1 MDLQSLAVYGALA
14 LALFWLGKTAQR
26 RESRG
31 VVWLMVLL
39 LALAAGLRSV
49 SVGIDTAT
57 YDAAFTLIEKGR
69 TEQIFGLETAF
80 VGLCAAL
87 LRLWGSHQFLFFTF
101 AFASYALLLFRL
113 WQERAALSF
122 SWAALALYIGFY
134 PFSLNGLRQFLAVA
148 VVIYATGFLRDGKYL
163 RFLVAVALASLL
175 HLSALVG
182 LGYLLMEILFLKQFD
197 RKRRGRVL
205 LLCGAALA
213 VGAVLYARLIERY
226 GGYFAARVSSVG
238 LMLLGKLL
246 LLLAAALL
254 LRRTQP
260 EERGYPASAWGAY
273 YFAGL
278 GLTSLSYF
286 VRYAGRAGLYY
297 YVFEAFFLGR
307 VFRAKN
313 TSVWVV
319 VFKWLYAAMLG
330 YQFYVS
336 LTHGAQGEMPY
347 RFFWQ

>member
-1 MDLQSLAVYGALA
+1 MDLQSLAVYGGLA
-14 LALFWLGKTAQR
+14 AAVFALGKAAQK

-31 VVWLMVLL
+31 RVWLMVLL

-57 YDAAFTLIEKGR
+57 YDAAFTLIEKGH
-69 TEQIFGLETAF
+69 TEQVFGLETAF
-80 VGLCAAL
+80 VSLCAAL
-87 LRLWGSHQFLFFTF
+87 LRLWGNPSFLLFVF
-101 AFASYALLLFRL
+101 AFASYAMLLFRL
-113 WQERAALSF
+113 WQERAALRF

-148 VVIYATGFLRDGKYL
+148 VVVYATGFLRDGKYF

-182 LGYLLMEILFLKQFD
+182 LGYLLMELLFLRHFD

-205 LLCGAALA
+205 TLCGVALA
-213 VGAVLYARLIERY
+213 AGAVLYARLMARY
-226 GGYFAARVSSVG
+226 GDYFAARVSSVG
-238 LMLLGKLL
+238 LMVACKLL

-260 EERGYPASAWGAY
+260 EERAYPASAWGVY

-313 TSVWVV
+313 TGVWVV
-319 VFKWLYAAMLG
+319 VCKWVYAALLC